1 MEGGMAGKG
10 KRKPKAKEAAGNGVV
25 ALIKELWQAA
35 VGLRDSIEPAD
46 YKRYV
51 LPLIFLR
58 FLSLRY
64 QRRRVELERRV
75 GEPGDELYTKNPKIV
90 RAILN
95 DDDEYRSV
103 GAFRVPEK
111 ASWEYIRTRARADN
125 IKVLLDDAL
134 ELLEKTYSK
143 QLKGL
148 LPPIYA
154 GSNLDNESVAGLI
167 NLFSKDVFEQD
178 HNGEDLIGRVYEYFI
193 GEFANS
199 EGKRGGEYFTP
210 VSIVRTLVAML
221 EPQEG
226 VVFDPCC
233 GSGGMFVQS
242 DIFTKHNRRLSFVG
256 QESKEFTYRLCRMNL
271 FIHGLDGNIQL
282 GNSYFDDKHAT
293 VRADFVLANPPFNDG
308 AKGENG
314 WGADRVSDKD
324 PRLAVDGKRV
334 QLSPRNANTM
344 WMLHFLAHLKDAGT
358 AGFVMATGELSNGEA
373 ARLEVRKA
381 LVEGDH
387 VDCIV
392 QLSGQLFANT
402 QVPCSLWFLSK
413 SRRGENGFRKRA
425 GEILFI
431 DGRGLGSLIPGSR
444 KQKQLSDEEVGRI
457 ASVFRQ
463 FRREGVPEPLPGF
476 FRVASIDDV
485 RSHNYVLTPG
495 RYVGAREVE
504 GNDEP
509 FEERFSSLVAKLDA
523 QFSKARTLEE
533 EIRSRLAEIGHA
545 L

>member
-1 MEGGMAGKG
+1 MPGKG
-10 KRKPKAKEAAGNGVV
+10 KRKPKAKEAASNGVMTLV
-25 ALIKELWQAA
+25 KELWQAA
-35 VGLRDSIEPAD
+35 VSLRDSIEPAD

-58 FLSLRY
+58 FLSIRY
-64 QRRRVELERRV
+64 QRRRSDLERLV
-75 GEPGDELYTKNPKIV
+75 HEPGNELYTKNPKII

-103 GAFRVPEK
+103 GAFRVPDK
-111 ASWEYIRTRARADN
+111 ASWEYIRTRARADD
-125 IKVLLDDAL
+125 IKNVLDEAL
-134 ELLEKTYSK
+134 ELLEKTYPK

-242 DIFTKHNRRLSFVG
+242 DVFTKHNRRLSFVG

-271 FIHGLDGNIQL
+271 FIHGLDGNVQL

-293 VRADFVLANPPFNDG
+293 VKADYVLANPPFNDG
-308 AKGENG
+308 SKGENG
-314 WGADRVSDKD
+314 WGADRIQDRD
-324 PRLAVDGKRV
+324 PRLVVDGERMP
-334 QLSPRNANTM
+334 LSPRNADTM
-344 WMLHFLAHLKDAGT
+344 WILHFLSHLKEDGT
-358 AGFVMATGELSNGEA
+358 AGFVMATGELSSNEI
-373 ARLEVRKA
+373 ARLAVRRA
-381 LVEGDH
+381 LVEKDRI
-387 VDCIV
+387 DCIV

-402 QVPCSLWFLSK
+402 QIPCGLWFLSNG
-413 SRRGENGFRKRA
+413 RRGLPGFRKRT

-431 DGRGLGSLIPGSR
+431 DGRKLGSLIPGSR
-444 KQKQLSDEEVGRI
+444 KQKQLSSEEVERV
-457 ASVFRQ
+457 ASVYRR
-463 FRREGVPEPLPGF
+463 FRRESVPAAVPGF
-476 FRVASIDDV
+476 CRVATIDEV
-485 RSHNYVLTPG
+485 REHTYVLTPG
-495 RYVGAREVE
+495 RYVGAEE
-504 GNDEP
+504 AEDDDET
-509 FEERFSSLVAKLDA
+509 FEERFPRLVRQLEDQFLKSS
-523 QFSKARTLEE
+523 RLEA
-533 EIRSRLAEIGHA
+533 EIRAGFSGISNGF
-545 L
+545 

>member
-1 MEGGMAGKG
+1 
-10 KRKPKAKEAAGNGVV
+10 
-25 ALIKELWQAA
+25 
-35 VGLRDSIEPAD
+35 LRDSIEPAD

-58 FLSLRY
+58 FLSIRY
-64 QRRRVELERRV
+64 QRRRSELERLV
-75 GEPGDELYTKNPKIV
+75 HEPGNELYTNNPKTI

-103 GAFRVPEK
+103 GAFKVPEK

-125 IKVLLDDAL
+125 IKNILDEAL
-134 ELLEKTYSK
+134 ELLEKTYPK

-178 HNGEDLIGRVYEYFI
+178 HNGQDLIGRVYEYFI

-221 EPQEG
+221 EPEEG
-226 VVFDPCC
+226 TVFDPCC

-271 FIHGLDGNIQL
+271 FIHGLDGNIHL
-282 GNSYFDDKHAT
+282 GNSYFDDKHST
-293 VRADFVLANPPFNDG
+293 VKADYVLANPPFNDG

-314 WGADRVSDKD
+314 WGADRVPDKD
-324 PRLAVDGKRV
+324 PRLVVDGDRMP
-334 QLSPRNANTM
+334 LSPRNANTM
-344 WMLHFLAHLKDAGT
+344 WILHFMSHLKDGGT
-358 AGFVMATGELSNGEA
+358 AGFVMATGELSSGET
-373 ARLEVRKA
+373 ARFAVRKA
-381 LVEGDH
+381 LLEHDY
-387 VDCIV
+387 VDCVV

-402 QVPCSLWFLSK
+402 QIPCALWFLSK
-413 SRRGENGFRKRA
+413 SRQGEGEFRNRA

-431 DGRGLGSLIPGSR
+431 DARKLGSLIPGSR
-444 KQKQLSDEEVGRI
+444 KQKQLSDDEVERI
-457 ASVFRQ
+457 ASAYRVFR
-463 FRREGVPEPLPGF
+463 RKAAADAVAGF
-476 FRVASIDDV
+476 SRVATLADV
-485 RSHNYVLTPG
+485 REYGYVLTPG
-495 RYVGAREVE
+495 RYVGNVE
-504 GNDEP
+504 EEGEEP
-509 FEERFSSLVAKLDA
+509 FEEGFSRLVKD
-523 QFSKARTLEE
+523 LEE
-533 EIRSRLAEIGHA
+533 QFTEAEQLERVIRSELRRIADVT
-545 L
+545 

>member
-1 MEGGMAGKG
+1 MAGKG
-10 KRKPKAKEAAGNGVV
+10 KRRAKKREAAGNGVM

-64 QRRRVELERRV
+64 QRRRADLERRV
-75 GEPGDELYTKNPKIV
+75 NEPGDELYTKNSKII

-111 ASWEYIRTRARADN
+111 ASWEYLRTRARADN
-125 IKVLLDDAL
+125 VKVILDDAL
-134 ELLEKTYSK
+134 ELLEKTYPK

-148 LPPIYA
+148 LPPIFA

-167 NLFSKDVFEQD
+167 NLFSKDVFEHD
-178 HNGEDLIGRVYEYFI
+178 HDGEDLIGRVYEYFI

-221 EPQEG
+221 EPEEG
-226 VVFDPCC
+226 TVFDPCC

-282 GNSYFDDKHAT
+282 GNSYFDDKHST
-293 VRADFVLANPPFNDG
+293 VKADFVLANPPFNDG
-308 AKGENG
+308 SKAETG
-314 WGADRVSDKD
+314 WGVDRIADND
-324 PRLAVDGKRV
+324 PRLVLDGERMP
-334 QLSPRNANTM
+334 LSARNANTM
-344 WMLHFLAHLKDAGT
+344 WMLHFLSHLKEGGT
-358 AGFVMATGELSNGEA
+358 AGFVMAGGELSSSETG
-373 ARLEVRKA
+373 RFKVRQA
-381 LVEGDH
+381 LVEHDY
-387 VDCIV
+387 VDCVV

-402 QVPCSLWFLSK
+402 PIPCSLWLLSK
-413 SRRGENGFRKRA
+413 SRGGERHSRKRT

-431 DGRGLGSLIPGSR
+431 DGRRLGKLIPGSR
-444 KQKQLSDEEVGRI
+444 KQKQLTAGEIDEV
-457 ASVFRQ
+457 ASVYRSFC
-463 FRREGVPEPLPGF
+463 REAAPDSVPGF
-476 FRVASIDDV
+476 CRVVTRDEV
-485 RSHNYVLTPG
+485 REHGFTLTPG
-495 RYVGAREVE
+495 RYVGAEE
-504 GNDEP
+504 SGDEDEA
-509 FEERFSSLVAKLDA
+509 FEEKFPRLLKILED
-523 QFSKARTLEE
+523 QFSQSAALESL
-533 EIRSRLAEIGHA
+533 IRVELNKVRYES
-545 L
+545 

>member
-1 MEGGMAGKG
+1 MAGKA
-10 KRKPKAKEAAGNGVV
+10 KKKSKAKEAAGNGVA
-25 ALIKELWQAA
+25 ALVKELWQAA

-64 QRRRVELERRV
+64 QRRRRDLERLV
-75 GEPGDELYTKNPKIV
+75 QEPGSELYTKNPKAI

-103 GAFRVPEK
+103 GAFKVPER
-111 ASWEYIRTRARADN
+111 ARWDYIKSHARADS
-125 IKVLLDDAL
+125 IKIILDQGL
-134 ELLEKTYSK
+134 ELLEKTYPK

-167 NLFSKDVFEQD
+167 NLFSKEVFEQD

-221 EPQEG
+221 EPEEG
-226 VVFDPCC
+226 TVFDPCC

-242 DIFTKHNRRLSFVG
+242 ELFTKHSRRLSFVG
-256 QESKEFTYRLCRMNL
+256 QESKDFTYRLCRMNL
-271 FIHGLDGNIQL
+271 FIHGVDGDVQL
-282 GNSYFDDKHAT
+282 GNSYFDDKHST
-293 VRADFVLANPPFNDG
+293 VKADFVLANPPFNDG
-308 AKGENG
+308 SKGDNG
-314 WGADRVSDKD
+314 WGADRVPDKD
-324 PRLAVDGKRV
+324 PRLVVDGERMP
-334 QLSPRNANTM
+334 LSPRNANTM
-344 WMLHFLAHLKDAGT
+344 WILHFLSHLEDGGT
-358 AGFVMATGELSNGEA
+358 AGFIMATGELSNSEI
-373 ARLEVRKA
+373 ARSTVRKA
-381 LVEGDH
+381 LVEHDY

-402 QVPCSLWFLSK
+402 QIPCGLWFLSK
-413 SRRGENGFRKRA
+413 SRRGGRGFRKRT

-431 DGRGLGSLIPGSR
+431 DGRKLGLLMPGSR
-444 KQKQLSDEEVGRI
+444 KQKQLSNEEVERI
-457 ASVFRQ
+457 ALVYRR
-463 FRREGVPEPLPGF
+463 FRREGVPEPIPGF
-476 FRVASIDDV
+476 SRVATSDDV
-485 RSHNYVLTPG
+485 REREYMLTPG
-495 RYVGAREVE
+495 RYVGAEDIEDE
-504 GNDEP
+504 GEP
-509 FEERFSSLVAKLDA
+509 FKERFPRLVTTLQQAFKRDRELEAQITTSLGELLNG
-523 QFSKARTLEE
+523 R
-533 EIRSRLAEIGHA
+533 
-545 L
+545 

>member
-1 MEGGMAGKG
+1 MAGKA
-10 KRKPKAKEAAGNGVV
+10 KRKPKRTDATGNGVM

-64 QRRRVELERRV
+64 QRRRSELERLV
-75 GEPGDELYTKNPKIV
+75 HEPGNELYTKNPKII

-103 GAFRVPEK
+103 GAFKVPEK
-111 ASWEYIRTRARADN
+111 ASWEYIRTRARADS
-125 IKVLLDDAL
+125 IKIILDEAL
-134 ELLEKTYSK
+134 ELLEKTYPK

-221 EPQEG
+221 EPEEG
-226 VVFDPCC
+226 IVFDPCC

-256 QESKEFTYRLCRMNL
+256 QESKDFTYRLCRMNL

-282 GNSYFDDKHAT
+282 GNSYFDDKHASIK
-293 VRADFVLANPPFNDG
+293 ADFVLANPPFNDG
-308 AKGENG
+308 AKGEAG
-314 WGADRVSDKD
+314 WGADRIADKD
-324 PRLAVDGKRV
+324 PRLVVEGDRMPLA
-334 QLSPRNANTM
+334 LRNANSM
-344 WMLHFLAHLKDAGT
+344 WILHFLSHLKEGGT
-358 AGFVMATGELSNGEA
+358 AGFVMATGELSSGET
-373 ARLEVRKA
+373 ARLAVRKA
-381 LVEGDH
+381 LIEHDY

-402 QVPCSLWFLSK
+402 QIPCGLWFVSK
-413 SRRGENGFRKRA
+413 SRRGAAGFRKRT

-431 DGRGLGSLIPGSR
+431 DGRKLGLLIPGSR
-444 KQKQLSDEEVGRI
+444 KQKQLSDDDIGRI
-457 ASVFRQ
+457 ASVYRQ
-463 FRREGVPEPLPGF
+463 FRREAVPDVEPGF
-476 FRVASIDDV
+476 CRVATLGEI
-485 RSHNYVLTPG
+485 REHGHVLTPG
-495 RYVGAREVE
+495 RYVGAEDPE
-504 GNDEP
+504 DEDEP
-509 FEERFSSLVAKLDA
+509 FEERFSRLVAQLEH
-523 QFSKARTLEE
+523 QFGESADLERA
-533 EIRSRLAEIGHA
+533 IRGAMREVGGEP
-545 L
+545 